1 MLNIAPKLAVAKV
14 VNVAV
19 GAIVKD
25 GRVLL
30 AKRAAHQ
37 HQGGLWEFPGGKVEA
52 AETVQTALARELKE
66 ELDISPKKIS
76 PLIQISHQYA
86 DKAVLLDVWR
96 VDEFSGEPRGLEGQ
110 PLKWVPISQLGEFEF
125 PAANKPI
132 VSALMLPKT
141 IAITPSQG
149 NLTELKSF
157 VASAIDQG
165 ADSIQIRAPEL
176 ASEEVWNL
184 YQFALER
191 LKNSAGICWLNS
203 AHVIGNDGRCQ
214 LSEDQLAQIQAIHW
228 KHAHRHLKKQF
239 KNPGEGFT
247 STWSS
252 VACHSLD
259 DLVEAATLEFDCATL
274 SPVNKTQTHPDATA
288 LGWEQFSQWVA
299 KATIPVYA
307 LGGVTLDDKTLA
319 TQAFAQ
325 GIAGISL
332 FNTYR

>member
-1 MLNIAPKLAVAKV
+1 MAKV
-14 VNVAV
+14 VHVAV

-37 HQGGLWEFPGGKVEA
+37 HQGGLWEFPGGKVET
-52 AETVQTALARELKE
+52 AESVQAALARELKE
-66 ELDISPKKIS
+66 ELDITPNKIS

-96 VDEFSGEPRGLEGQ
+96 VEEFSGEPRGVEGQ
-110 PLKWVPISQLGEFEF
+110 PLEWVPISQLGEFEF

-132 VSALMLPKT
+132 VSALMLPKI

-149 NLTELKSF
+149 RLTELKDF
-157 VASAIDQG
+157 VVSAIEQG

-176 ASEEVWNL
+176 KVEKAWSL
-184 YQFALER
+184 YQFALDR
-191 LKNSAGICWLNS
+191 LKNNAGICWLNS
-203 AHVIGNDGRCQ
+203 AHVIGSDGRCLLNEAQ
-214 LSEDQLAQIQAIHW
+214 LEQVQAIHW
-228 KHAHRHLKKQF
+228 KHAHRYLKKQQL
-239 KNPGEGFT
+239 NHLGAGVAG
-247 STWSS
+247 SWSS

-259 DLVEAATLEFDCATL
+259 DLVEAASLEFDCATL
-274 SPVNKTQTHPDATA
+274 SPVNKTQTHPNAAA

-307 LGGVTLDDKTLA
+307 LGGVTLDDKSAA
-319 TQAFAQ
+319 TEAFAQ

-332 FNTYR
+332 FKTRC